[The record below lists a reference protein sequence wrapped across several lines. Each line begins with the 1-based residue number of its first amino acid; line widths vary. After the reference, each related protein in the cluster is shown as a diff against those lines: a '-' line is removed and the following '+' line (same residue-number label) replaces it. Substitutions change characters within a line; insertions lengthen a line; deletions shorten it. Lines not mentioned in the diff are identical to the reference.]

1 MTLKAREIKW
11 WKLIQ
16 TEEGVTAGE
25 GLQKILTPEVTRR
38 QGGVSAVP
46 STLVYFPQRNKR
58 LSFSMFLMFSITV
71 Y

>member
-25 GLQKILTPEVTRR
+25 GLQKILTPEVARR
-38 QGGVSAVP
+38 QGG
-46 STLVYFPQRNKR
+46 
-58 LSFSMFLMFSITV
+58 
-71 Y
+71 